1 MGFRGIA
8 ANLAR
13 FVRKSLTIEQIRD
26 NFYPVGAA
34 SRSSVSGNGLNSNVI
49 MAPVMWVMRTFTEAQ
64 AIVERRVEP
73 DRWEHVFDHPL
84 EQLID
89 RPNEAYDGDALWK
102 GTCLSYVMDGNAYW
116 LKVRNRYG
124 DVIQL
129 WYLPHWLVQPAY
141 ASDGRVFITHYN
153 YTPGL
158 ASPGNDPLPIS
169 PRDIVH
175 FRFGLDPSNPRF
187 GLSPL
192 KSLLREIAIDDE
204 AARFSESILENMG
217 VPGLVIAPKSEALR
231 LQPDQLEKMKSD
243 VSSSFTRANRGKALV
258 FSSPTDIHQFG
269 FDSNQLQLGNSR
281 DISEERV
288 CAVLGIPA
296 AVVGFGS
303 GLQSTKV
310 GATMRELRRL
320 AWVQCLDPMQNSL
333 GKQATAQLLPDFHA
347 QLRRFRVR
355 FDDSDVSSFLED
367 EETKNRIVLA
377 QVTAGILRVDRAQRK
392 LGLEVDDTQKIYLRP
407 VKTALEGPDAA
418 TESVDNPNA
427 ITPGASGDANN
438 EPATEEPALSDEQ
451 KALADMAAQ
460 LTRRGILLANG
471 NGKH

>member
-1 MGFRGIA
+1 MSDR
-8 ANLAR
+8 R
-13 FVRKSLTIEQIRD
+13 ESERKSLTIEQIRD
-26 NFYPVGAA
+26 NFYPIGAA
-34 SRSSVSGNGLNSNVI
+34 GMTVGGNGMSSNVI
-49 MAPVMWVMRTFTEAQ
+49 MAPVMWVMRTFTESQ
-64 AIVERRVEP
+64 AIVERRVE
-73 DRWEHVFDHPL
+73 DNRWEHVVDHPL
-84 EQLID
+84 EQLMD
-89 RPNEAYDGDALWK
+89 RPNDAYDGDALWK

-116 LKVRNRYG
+116 LKVRNTFG
-124 DVIQL
+124 DVVQL

-141 ASDGRVFITHYN
+141 PADGRFFITHYN
-153 YTPGL
+153 YSPGF
-158 ASPGNDPLPIS
+158 ASPGTDPVPIL

-175 FRFGLDPSNPRF
+175 FRFGINPENPRL
-187 GLSPL
+187 GVSPL
-192 KSLLREIAIDDE
+192 HSLLREVAIDDE
-204 AARFSESILENMG
+204 AARFSETILENMG
-217 VPGLVIAPKSEALR
+217 VPGLVLAPKNDALR
-231 LQPDQLEKMKSD
+231 LTPEQIEVMKAYIAN
-243 VSSSFTRANRGKALV
+243 SFTRANRGKALV
-258 FSSPTDIHQFG
+258 MGSPTDVHQFG
-269 FDSNQLQLGNSR
+269 FDSNQLQVSASR

-377 QVTAGILRVDRAQRK
+377 QVTAGVLRVDRAQRK

-407 VKTALEGPDAA
+407 VKVALEGPDANA
-418 TESVDNPNA
+418 EPVEDPNA
-427 ITPGASGDANN
+427 SGSVPAATSDPSQAAPPNEGDVQKMLAGIADRLPKQIT
-438 EPATEEPALSDEQ
+438 
-451 KALADMAAQ
+451 
-460 LTRRGILLANG
+460 NG
-471 NGKH
+471 NGQH